1 MRAEKKC
8 KWLRP
13 LRRKSGGFGAGISAH
28 DLELKEDMA
37 TKPMNL
43 NAGLE
48 GLQTL
53 VKTKGTIL
61 DRWPADKQEW
71 APIAVRVPLGAIFF
85 AHGAQ
90 KLFGWFGGYGWH
102 GTMQ

>member
-1 MRAEKKC
+1 MRAEQKC

-13 LRRKSGGFGAGISAH
+13 LRRKSDGFGAGISAH
-28 DLELKEDMA
+28 DLELKEDHMA

-43 NAGLE
+43 NAGLG

-53 VKTKGTIL
+53 VKTKGRIL
-61 DRWPADKQEW
+61 DRRLADEQEW
-71 APIAVRVPLGAIFF
+71 APIALRVPLGVIFF

-90 KLFGWFGGYGWH
+90 KMFGWFGGYG
-102 GTMQ
+102 